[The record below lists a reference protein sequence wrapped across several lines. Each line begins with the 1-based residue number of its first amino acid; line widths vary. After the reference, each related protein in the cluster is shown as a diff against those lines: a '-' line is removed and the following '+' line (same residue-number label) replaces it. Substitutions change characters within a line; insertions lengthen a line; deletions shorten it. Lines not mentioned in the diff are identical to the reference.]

1 MQSRPY
7 LLSKILVEAEAQAE
21 DDKEEVSGSLQH
33 EEEVVLR
40 DEVAPLVAENAVDPS
55 DPQPTLIRRIQ
66 RRRSIIVIVVSR
78 FWDF

>member
-1 MQSRPY
+1 V
-7 LLSKILVEAEAQAE
+7 VEVQE
-21 DDKEEVSGSLQH
+21 DTNSIMIQDVAHLQH

-78 FWDF
+78 F